1 MKRGY
6 FFAKMR
12 TGTGKRLSG
21 FYSVDK
27 GLYSFTGPSVP
38 LADGFSVMKMERFC
52 ASGARLSMEFFFDHV
67 GKWNTV

>member
-1 MKRGY
+1 MERGY

-27 GLYSFTGPSVP
+27 GLYSGTGPSDP
-38 LADGFSVMKMERFC
+38 LAAGISVRKMERLC
-52 ASGARLSMEFFFDHV
+52 ASGARKSMEFFFDHV